1 MQAWKLWNEDKTV
14 QLADARISD
23 PCFQT
28 EIFRYIHV
36 GLLCVQEFAKDRPI
50 VSVVLSML
58 NSEITDLP
66 NPKQPAFTERQA
78 SSQKGFPQSS
88 QQIFSVNDITVTNVE
103 GR

>member
-1 MQAWKLWNEDKTV
+1 MWNEEKIV
-14 QLADARISD
+14 HLADARISD
-23 PCFQT
+23 PCFQA

-50 VSVVLSML
+50 VSIVLSML
-58 NSEITDLP
+58 SSEITDLP
-66 NPKQPAFTERQA
+66 NPKQPAFTERQT
-78 SSQKGFPQSS
+78 SPQKEFPQLS